1 MNKKPNGVS
10 ENQYFNMKS
19 SFFEVAKIKNFR
31 KIWGSQILSQGTL
44 NLINFV
50 IILRIFEAT
59 HSTVAVSLVW
69 IFYAIPATLLGPFSG
84 TIVDLFQKRKI
95 LMYTTFFEAIIV
107 LCYLLVKQK
116 LWPIYSV
123 IFLYSLVNQLYI
135 PAEASTMPWVVSK
148 NLLPVANSLFL
159 FTIYGAFLVGFGLAG
174 PLVRIVGHEVPFILG
189 FVFLMTASLFVS
201 GLPKEEKKGKISDV
215 QDFLIRVKEGYL
227 FIKGEPSI
235 LFPLLLLVFSQVV
248 VGIIAVLSP
257 SLATEILS
265 IDLLDAG
272 PTLILPAGFGAII
285 GALGVTSLLRRKI
298 RKKKIISF
306 GFFLSAVSLLSIAT
320 VVPLLGSLRALVA
333 LGIAFLLGIGFVS
346 IIIPV
351 QTLLQEKTPEDKRG
365 RVFGVLGFAITLT
378 SILPVLLTA
387 TIAEILGTNFMI
399 GIISLLVGVLGVYSL
414 REPYEVYVQSDN
426 RT

>member
-1 MNKKPNGVS
+1 MKKSP
-10 ENQYFNMKS
+10 
-19 SFFEVAKIKNFR
+19 FFEVIKLTNFR
-31 KIWGSQILSQGTL
+31 RIWGSQIFSQVTL
-44 NLINFV
+44 NSINFV

-59 HSTVAVSLVW
+59 HSTVAISLVW
-69 IFYAIPATLLGPFSG
+69 IFYAIPAILLGPFSG
-84 TIVDLFQKRKI
+84 AIVDLFQKRKI

-107 LCYLLVKQK
+107 LCYLLVKHK

-148 NLLPVANSLFL
+148 SLLPVANSLFL

-201 GLPKEEKKGKISDV
+201 GLPKEEKKGKIGDI

-227 FIKGEPSI
+227 FIKSQPVV
-235 LFPLLLLVFSQVV
+235 LFPLLLLVFSQVII
-248 VGIIAVLSP
+248 GIIAILSP
-257 SLATEILS
+257 SLATEILA

-272 PTLILPAGFGAII
+272 PILVLPAGFGATI
-285 GALGVTSLLRRKI
+285 GVLGITSLLRKKV

-306 GFFLSAVSLLSIAT
+306 GLFLAAFSLLFLAT
-320 VVPLLGSLRALVA
+320 IVPALDKLRMFAAIVTV
-333 LGIAFLLGIGFVS
+333 FFLGIGFVS

-365 RVFGVLGFAITLT
+365 RVFGVLGFAITLA
-378 SILPVLLTA
+378 SILPVLMTA
-387 TIAEILGTNFMI
+387 TIADIIGTNFMI
-399 GIISLLVGVLGVYSL
+399 AVLAFLVGALGIYSL
-414 REPYEVYVQSDN
+414 REPYELYS
-426 RT
+426 

>member
-1 MNKKPNGVS
+1 MKKKHSGIE
-10 ENQYFNMKS
+10 ENQNCRTMRKS
-19 SFFEVAKIKNFR
+19 PFFEVAKIKNFR
-31 KIWGSQILSQGTL
+31 KIWGSQIFSQTTL

-69 IFYAIPATLLGPFSG
+69 IFYAIPAILLGPFSG

-95 LMYTTFFEAIIV
+95 LMYTTFFEAFIV
-107 LCYLLVKQK
+107 LCYLLVKHK

-135 PAEASTMPWVVSK
+135 PAEASTLPWVVSK

-189 FVFLMTASLFVS
+189 FVFLITASLFVS

-215 QDFLIRVKEGYL
+215 SDFLIRVKEGYL

-235 LFPLLLLVFSQVV
+235 LFPLLLLVFSQVM

-272 PTLILPAGFGAII
+272 PILILPAGFGAVL
-285 GALGVTSLLRRKI
+285 GALGITTLLRRKI

-306 GFFLSAVSLLSIAT
+306 GLFLAAVSLLSIA
-320 VVPLLGSLRALVA
+320 VLVPVLGQFRPLAAVISC
-333 LGIAFLLGIGFVS
+333 FLLGISFIS

-365 RVFGVLGFAITLT
+365 RVFGVLGFAVTLA

-387 TIAEILGTNFMI
+387 TIADIFGVNFML
-399 GIISLLVGVLGVYSL
+399 GIIAIIIGAVWIYSL
-414 REPYEVYVQSDN
+414 REPYEIYSYN